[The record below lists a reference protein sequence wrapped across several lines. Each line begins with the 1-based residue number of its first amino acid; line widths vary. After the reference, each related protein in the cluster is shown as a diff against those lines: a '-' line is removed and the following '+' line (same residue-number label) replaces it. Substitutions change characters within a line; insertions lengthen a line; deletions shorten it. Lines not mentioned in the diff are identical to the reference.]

1 MAIDNAVSGSIHG
14 DIYLFRF
21 PALFVDKSQLAGF
34 SLDKIKKP
42 EMALSRGYS
51 GHTSMVMYTDIFEDK
66 FVMSTSL
73 QDQCII
79 QWRVEFED
87 QDWEMDFNKFAPERI
102 KSDPFAEIPTQ
113 EKFNTLINE
122 QWNNR
127 LEVAEFN
134 QNINQDEFADPAC
147 ELELETVIGRRAFDR
162 RNNLKMDCND
172 RIVYPAGSLMVYI
185 KVTNDDT
192 GVAIPK

>member
-1 MAIDNAVSGSIHG
+1 MSSTSRFMAIDNAVCGSIHG

-21 PALFVDKSQLAGF
+21 PSMYVDKSQLAGF
-34 SLDKIKKP
+34 SVDKIKKT

-51 GHTSMVMYTDIFEDK
+51 GHTSMVICSDIFEDK
-66 FVMSTSL
+66 YVMSTSI

-102 KSDPFAEIPTQ
+102 KNDPFAEVPNQ

-134 QNINQDEFADPAC
+134 QNIN
-147 ELELETVIGRRAFDR
+147 
-162 RNNLKMDCND
+162 
-172 RIVYPAGSLMVYI
+172 
-185 KVTNDDT
+185 
-192 GVAIPK
+192 